1 MERSREGDHV
11 AGLQPC
17 PLTPA
22 PDAEVKA
29 WWFHLWVSVGFSALS
44 DHLFIYFRPCWVFI
58 AAWPLSSCGKRGLLS
73 GCGVWASHSS
83 DSFVAE
89 QGPRGA
95 WTSVVA
101 ARGLCSC
108 GSRALST
115 GSVAV
120 APGLSHS
127 MACGIYSDQGSNPSR
142 LHWQAGS

>member
-1 MERSREGDHV
+1 MSGEEQGGGPRGR
-11 AGLQPC
+11 A
-17 PLTPA
+17 
-22 PDAEVKA
+22 
-29 WWFHLWVSVGFSALS
+29 SALLPHPS
-44 DHLFIYFRPCWVFI
+44 PRRRGQGLVVSPAGIRGIFCLIRSSIYFRPCWVFI

-120 APGLSHS
+120 APGLSRS
-127 MACGIYSDQGSNPSR
+127 MACGIFSDQGWNRSP